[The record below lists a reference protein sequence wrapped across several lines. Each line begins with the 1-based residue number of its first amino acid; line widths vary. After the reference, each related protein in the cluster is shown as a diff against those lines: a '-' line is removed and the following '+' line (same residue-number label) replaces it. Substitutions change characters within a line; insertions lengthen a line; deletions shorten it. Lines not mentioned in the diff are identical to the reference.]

1 MPMTEKKL
9 LARDA
14 KRNIGAELLASVLEM
29 KAGKSGRVH
38 RVSLSDVTQA
48 RAKSGLSQSQFAQV
62 LGVSIRTLQ
71 EWEQGRRKPSG
82 AAQALLTIAAKR
94 PEVIREVFAL

>member
-1 MPMTEKKL
+1 MPMSEKKL

-14 KRNIGAELLASVLEM
+14 KRDIGAELLASVLEM
-29 KAGKSGRVH
+29 KAGKTARVH
-38 RVSLSDVTQA
+38 QVSLSEVTRA
-48 RAKSGLSQSQFAQV
+48 RAKSGLSQSQFAKV

-82 AAQALLTIAAKR
+82 AAKALLTIAAKR

>member
-9 LARDA
+9 LARDS

-48 RAKSGLSQSQFAQV
+48 RAKSGLTQAQFAQV

-82 AAQALLTIAAKR
+82 AAQALLAIAAKR

>member
-14 KRNIGAELLASVLEM
+14 KRDIGAELLASVLEM
-29 KAGKSGRVH
+29 KAGKTGRIH
-38 RVSLSDVTQA
+38 RIPLSEVTQA

-82 AAQALLTIAAKR
+82 AARALLSIAAKR
-94 PEVIREVFAL
+94 PDVIREVFAL